1 MSLKK
6 NNHDKETAIQVG
18 EVMCMKLHGE
28 EGAEWGLNLGLPVLY
43 QSSMSSELYWAL
55 GEHTKEVQ

>member
-6 NNHDKETAIQVG
+6 NNHDKEMVIPVG

-28 EGAEWGLNLGLPVLY
+28 EGAEWGLNLGLPILY
-43 QSSMSSELYWAL
+43 QSSTCSELC
-55 GEHTKEVQ
+55 